1 MKRIKKIMV
10 FLLSFAVAAAVFPL
24 QTFAASKKITSLN
37 LEIENNL
44 EVGSEYSTDD
54 IEITTKKANYYVGEV
69 EILNEGGRWKSTDT
83 PKITVTLHAEDGYY
97 FSVVKDNV
105 KIKGGTYISGKKEDS
120 YTLILTITLPSM
132 QERVGEMGEV
142 WWTSQTE
149 AAWFEVENAGY
160 YEVRLHR
167 NNKAV
172 GELQKVTEPKIDF
185 GKLMRKEGTYG
196 FRVRAVNIKNESTK
210 SEWQEAE
217 DTSYIDSDTAER
229 LRSQY
234 NSDIPSN
241 MTEPGIPSAQVMP
254 KEYSQYGWIKD
265 NAGWW
270 YRNAD
275 NSYTA
280 GNWQQIDGKWYYF
293 DSRGYM
299 VTGWIDWQ
307 GKSYYCDPVD
317 GDMQVDKVIPD
328 GSGRRVDSTGAWIE

>member
-24 QTFAASKKITSLN
+24 QALADTKRITA
-37 LEIENNL
+37 INL
-44 EVGSEYSTDD
+44 EVESNLNVGDEYSTDD
-54 IEITTKKANYYVGEV
+54 IEFTTKKKTYYVGEV
-69 EILNEGGRWKSTDT
+69 EILNEGGRWKNTDT
-83 PKITVTLHAEDGYY
+83 PKVSVTLYAETGYR
-97 FSVVKDNV
+97 FNSTIAKDDI
-105 KIKGGTYISGKKEDS
+105 KIKGGTFVSGKRGEDY
-120 YTLILTITLPSM
+120 YTYIVTVNLPSM
-132 QERVGEMGEV
+132 REKLGEMGEV

-234 NSDIPSN
+234 NSEIPSN
-241 MTEPGIPSAQVMP
+241 MTEPGQTMP

-307 GKSYYCDPVD
+307 GKSYYCDPVN